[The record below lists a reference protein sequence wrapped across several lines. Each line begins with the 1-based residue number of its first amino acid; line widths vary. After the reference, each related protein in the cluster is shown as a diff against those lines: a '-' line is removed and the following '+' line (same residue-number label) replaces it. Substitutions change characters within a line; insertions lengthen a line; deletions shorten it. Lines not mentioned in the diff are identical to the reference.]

1 MAPPDRQGG
10 SLQSRRGRGLRRM
23 VGRFLDGASDQ
34 DTVLDREAA
43 AEVGSPQLAR
53 LGAWLVAECRA
64 LLDPAYSDRTP
75 PADFADAQAGS
86 GRAGMR
92 GRNSRRVLPS
102 AEGSFESVPSSR
114 SPSPIRNLRRV
125 DSHGSSTRSLLG
137 VVPRSEATGGGWRQP
152 LNAKQRFDYFSRKV
166 QEAMGCGIN
175 QQIERLSEVDAEAYV
190 LMSSIT
196 VVNVRYADSRTY
208 SVHQPI

>member
-1 MAPPDRQGG
+1 MLGRRRDSDGG
-10 SLQSRRGRGLRRM
+10 IDLEA
-23 VGRFLDGASDQ
+23 GAGGWAGMD
-34 DTVLDREAA
+34 
-43 AEVGSPQLAR
+43 SPQLAR

-86 GRAGMR
+86 GRAVMR